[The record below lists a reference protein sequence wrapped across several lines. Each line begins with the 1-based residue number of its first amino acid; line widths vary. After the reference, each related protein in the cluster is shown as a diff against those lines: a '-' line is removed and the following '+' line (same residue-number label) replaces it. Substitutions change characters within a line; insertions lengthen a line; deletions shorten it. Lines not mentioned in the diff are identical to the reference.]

1 MTSLPPAPH
10 IVLRKFFNILDELRR
25 SSLKDSNFMNEKKM
39 LGLTLRQASALWQ
52 VKMMT
57 EKQPQGVALKTLASR
72 MQMTVPAT
80 SLLVESMVSKGFFER
95 HTNPDDRRAV
105 CIRLSERGLQISH
118 ELNSNLNARIDAL
131 FGDMSPEGLAMFSDW
146 ADNLQQK
153 LYEGRKEH

>member
-1 MTSLPPAPH
+1 MSALSPAPH

-25 SSLKDSNFMNEKKM
+25 ASLKDSNASQEKKM
-39 LGLTLRQASALWQ
+39 LGLTIRQGGAMWQ

-57 EKQPQGVALKTLASR
+57 EKQPQGIALKALAGR

-105 CIRLSERGLQISH
+105 CIRLSERGNQICDDINAS
-118 ELNSNLNARIDAL
+118 LNARIDAL
-131 FGDMSPEGLAMFSDW
+131 FGHMSPEGLELFSNW
-146 ADNLQQK
+146 ADDLQQR
-153 LYEGRKEH
+153 LYEGRRND